1 GGGFGGVRFGC
12 REDHVVIIGAGV
24 IGAACAHYLVH
35 SGWKVTIVVRK
46 RFGSG
51 CSHANCGFVC
61 PSHVLPLAMPGAVSH
76 TLRSLL
82 KRDSPFR
89 VRPGLRWS
97 LWRWL
102 WASACRCNRADMLE
116 SGHAIQ
122 PLLTSSRSLYD
133 QLIREG

>member
-1 GGGFGGVRFGC
+1 MSRAANEVIVVGG
-12 REDHVVIIGAGV
+12 GV
-24 IGAACAHYLVH
+24 IGAACAYFLRR
-35 SGWKVTIVVRK
+35 GGRPVTILDAGA
-46 RFGSG
+46 FGSG

-76 TLRSLL
+76 ALRSLL
-82 KRDSPFR
+82 KRNSPFR
-89 VRPGLRWS
+89 VRPGLNLS

-102 WASACRCNRADMLE
+102 WAFACRCNRADMLE

-133 QLIREG
+133 QLIRQGLECEWQTR